1 MAGDGEVPSKTRHSR
16 HQELARTTSTVSAE
30 ARFGVRADGAVTYW
44 ISSLDDSPPPQP
56 GSRAAGAFSP
66 SAAAAFDQALA
77 AAAAGATVLVPLE
90 LAGGTIAH
98 CTMGKPDDDGVVHA
112 ELCPMPRDG
121 QARGWRRDEAE
132 ALSVL
137 GRVVVDLTADRPG
150 DNGLEAALGH
160 LAGFM
165 EADRAVLAHVHPTAS
180 APLAAWGEPGAAWP
194 LTPRLLAAWMP
205 RLRMDQLIHL
215 PDVEDMGLAATPEVQ
230 ELRERGVRSALVLPV
245 NGGRRTPSDGL
256 DAFLL
261 IEADQPKRW
270 GPWVASLG
278 RIVGGMVHSEIARR
292 QESVLRAG
300 AAAQLEVVMR
310 HSGSVLLVLDS
321 AGAVGFV
328 SSSLRRVLGWAPD
341 QWIGRPLSRLVH
353 PRDRHVLAAA
363 LAPEQDGSATVVE
376 VRVPD
381 EHARWRWMSVGVGGH
396 VSDTAAAGRVIH
408 LHDVTDRVRLEA
420 EERRLLEVVAATP
433 DFIGTFTA
441 QGALVSVNPAG
452 LALTGLRE
460 EQAVGTPLSALLPDW
475 ARKILTIKAIP
486 AAVAE
491 GSWTGETAIRNG
503 EGRDVPVSQVVLA
516 HRDADG
522 DVAFLS
528 TMMRDISEQ
537 RAAEQLLRRHSLQL
551 LTVAELGQRALRQRE
566 RDDLLREVLLAARAM
581 FDAERAMYLEVVH
594 DDSPEV
600 RVHDE
605 DGDVHTLRLPAPLND
620 LLHVRAP
627 AVIPRLDRRDPPPA
641 LAVLAGGY
649 GSAAYA
655 VVGGALRPGGVLLI
669 LAAEAGGLAEDDA
682 HALDS
687 LAGLVS
693 TAMDRL
699 EGESRLRQAERLEAV
714 GRLAGGIAH
723 DFNNLL
729 TVVLGNAERLSGDA
743 VPAADEIR
751 RAGTSAA
758 RLVEQLLTFS
768 RGKPSSDEI
777 VDLRALVLEFE
788 PLLRRVVREDIE
800 LTVSTCDVGCPV
812 SGGGHQLEQVLMNLV
827 VNARDATPAGGRI
840 AVTLTLEGEPARVC
854 LRVSDTGQGIEESVR
869 SRLFEPYFTTKGS
882 DGSGLGL
889 ATVHSIV
896 AQAGGRV
903 AVESAPG
910 MGATFLVELPVE
922 DRRQAP
928 REAPAPLAH
937 ERPAGSRRVMVVED
951 QAAIRSLVVES
962 LRREGLDVIEAV
974 NGAAAERLAR
984 EQAWIDLVVTDVV
997 MPEQNGPALVEALRR
1012 RWPALPV
1019 VYMSGYSGDEVPSGD
1034 ERAGFL
1040 QKPFSLSDV
1049 REAVWRFLG
1058 GPQ

>member
-1 MAGDGEVPSKTRHSR
+1 M
-16 HQELARTTSTVSAE
+16 SAE
-30 ARFGVRADGAVTYW
+30 ARFGVDADGSVAYW
-44 ISSLDDSPPPQP
+44 TDSVD
-56 GSRAAGAFSP
+56 GSPAPERGSPAAGAFSA
-66 SAAAAFDQALA
+66 SAAAAFQQAFA

-90 LAGGTIAH
+90 LAGGTVAH
-98 CTMGKPDDDGVVHA
+98 CTMGRPGADGIVHV

-121 QARGWRRDEAE
+121 QARGRRRDEAE

-137 GRVVVDLTADRPG
+137 SRVVADLGTHHPG
-150 DNGLEAALGH
+150 DDGLEVALGH
-160 LAGFM
+160 LARFM
-165 EADRAVLAHVHPTAS
+165 EADRAVVSHVHPSAS
-180 APLAAWGEPGAAWP
+180 EPLASWGELGTRWP
-194 LTPRLLAAWMP
+194 LSPRLLAAWMP
-205 RLRMDQLIHL
+205 RLRMDQIVHI
-215 PDVEDMGLAATPEVQ
+215 PDVDDMGLAGTPEARA
-230 ELRERGVRSALVLPV
+230 LRERGVRSALVLPL
-245 NGGRRTPSDGL
+245 NGGRRSGSRDGL

-261 IEADQPKRW
+261 IEADEPQRW

-321 AGAVGFV
+321 VGAVGFV

-353 PRDRHVLAAA
+353 PRDRHVLSAA
-363 LAPEQDGSATVVE
+363 LAPDQEGSATVVE

-396 VSDTAAAGRVIH
+396 VSDTAAAGRVVH

-420 EERRLLEVVAATP
+420 EERRLLEMVAATP

-460 EQAVGTPLSALLPDW
+460 EQAVGTPLSALLPAW
-475 ARKILTIKAIP
+475 ASKILTTKAIP
-486 AAVAE
+486 DAVAH
-491 GSWTGETAIRNG
+491 GSWTGETAIRNAD
-503 EGRDVPVSQVVLA
+503 GRDVPVSQVVLA

-605 DGDVHTLRLPAPLND
+605 DGEVHTVRLAASLDGVLRG
-620 LLHVRAP
+620 RAP
-627 AVIPRLDRRDPPPA
+627 AVIPRLDRRDAPEA
-641 LAVLAGGY
+641 LAQMAQGY

-669 LAAEAGGLAEDDA
+669 LANEPGGLAEDDA

-743 VPAADEIR
+743 ASAGEEIR

-768 RGKPSSDEI
+768 RGKPTCDE
-777 VDLRALVLEFE
+777 VADLRALLLEFE

-800 LTVSTCDVGCPV
+800 LEVSTCDTGCPV
-812 SGGGHQLEQVLMNLV
+812 GAGSHQLEQVLMNLV

-840 AVTLTLEGEPARVC
+840 AVTLTSDGDPPMVC
-854 LRVSDTGQGIEESVR
+854 LRVSDTGQGIQESVR

-910 MGATFLVELPVE
+910 MGATFVVELPME

-928 REAPAPLAH
+928 REAPAPLAQ
-937 ERPAGSRRVMVVED
+937 ERPAGARRVMVVED

-974 NGAAAERLAR
+974 NGAAAERLAQ

-1012 RWPALPV
+1012 RWPELPV
-1019 VYMSGYSGDEVPSGD
+1019 VYMSGYSGDDVPSGD